1 MSTQQGAYQAPGSGG
16 SETAGA
22 AKDQAA
28 QTAQTAKDQA
38 AQTAQTA
45 KDQAAQTAHTAQ
57 HEAAHVG
64 SEAVSAAS
72 EVAGTAKEQVSNVA
86 GEALD
91 QVKDLTSQVRTQLS
105 EQAGAAAE
113 KLAQAVRS
121 LVEELQAMGDHD
133 GPKGAATQAVKN
145 LAQRGTAFADYL
157 ENREPESVVSDLR
170 GSAARRPGGFLV
182 GALVAGALTGRL
194 ARSAKAASDSGSGT
208 SSTQTSIPGVS
219 GGYVPVPASPTY
231 EPAHVA
237 GEPGYTAPV
246 PTERPYADP
255 YTTTT
260 GQPGGF
266 DTRTAFPRSTDTEL
280 R

>member
-16 SETAGA
+16 SETAGT

-45 KDQAAQTAHTAQ
+45 KDQATQTAQTAQ
-57 HEAAHVG
+57 QEAAHVG

-72 EVAGTAKEQVSNVA
+72 EVAGTAKDQVTHVA

-91 QVKDLTSQVRTQLS
+91 QVKDLTGQVRTQLS
-105 EQAGAAAE
+105 EQASAAGE

-121 LVEELQAMGDHD
+121 LVEELQAMGQHD

-145 LAQRGTAFADYL
+145 LAERGESFADYL

-170 GSAARRPGGFLV
+170 GSAARRPGGFLL
-182 GALVAGALTGRL
+182 GALLAGALTGRL
-194 ARSAKAASDSGSGT
+194 VRSGRAASDSGPS
-208 SSTQTSIPGVS
+208 SSTQAGIPGVS

-231 EPAHVA
+231 EPAHVSA
-237 GEPGYTAPV
+237 GQPGYTAPV

-255 YTTTT
+255 YTTT

-266 DTRTAFPRSTDTEL
+266 DTRTAFPRSSDTEL